1 MKQKQLDA
9 RFNKEHAQGCPT
21 AKRMEEY
28 DTSKIT
34 LMIEMIRRIINHK
47 IHFDYVLAESWFA
60 CAEVIKFIKSR
71 HTKCHYLGM
80 TKMGKTK
87 YIYKGKEHTAK
98 QLVNMFD
105 HPKHGRSWS
114 HQLGCYY
121 ITVDVKFAGHDV
133 RLFFCKRG
141 KKSDWN
147 GIITTNTGMTFR
159 QAYRIYSMRWSLEV
173 VFKESKQ
180 NLGLGKYQMRNFTS
194 QIACTAITA
203 MQYNLLFH
211 SQTVC

>member
-1 MKQKQLDA
+1 
-9 RFNKEHAQGCPT
+9 
-21 AKRMEEY
+21 
-28 DTSKIT
+28 
-34 LMIEMIRRIINHK
+34 
-47 IHFDYVLAESWFA
+47 
-60 CAEVIKFIKSR
+60 
-71 HTKCHYLGM
+71 
-80 TKMGKTK
+80 
-87 YIYKGKEHTAK
+87 
-98 QLVNMFD
+98 MFE

-121 ITVDVKFAGHDV
+121 ITVDIKFAGQDV